1 MQYSYFTVFANNFV
15 TIRTHFRCIFILL
28 SHCILELE
36 IVIYL
41 LLHFYWPFNFLNIY
55 INMDSYCFHYP
66 MELQSL
72 KIELPTDAQLILA
85 QSHFV
90 KTVED
95 VSECLVNCVP
105 NIKYGVAFCEA
116 SGPCLVRHA
125 GNDSTLELLATD
137 YAFKLSAGHS
147 LIILLKDAFP
157 INILPRLKDVPEI
170 VSIYCATANPIEV
183 IFVETEQGRAVL
195 GVADGFRSKGVEADT
210 DIEDRKQFFRKIGY
224 KI

>member
-1 MQYSYFTVFANNFV
+1 
-15 TIRTHFRCIFILL
+15 
-28 SHCILELE
+28 
-36 IVIYL
+36 
-41 LLHFYWPFNFLNIY
+41 
-55 INMDSYCFHYP
+55 

-72 KIELPTDAQLILA
+72 KIELPPDAQLILA

-105 NIKYGVAFCEA
+105 NIKYGIAFCEA

-170 VSIYCATANPIEV
+170 VSIYCATANPIEI
-183 IFVETEQGRAVL
+183 IFVETEQGRAIL

-210 DIEDRKQFFRKIGY
+210 DIEDRKQFLRKIGY

>member
-1 MQYSYFTVFANNFV
+1 
-15 TIRTHFRCIFILL
+15 
-28 SHCILELE
+28 
-36 IVIYL
+36 
-41 LLHFYWPFNFLNIY
+41 
-55 INMDSYCFHYP
+55 

-105 NIKYGVAFCEA
+105 NIKYGIAFCEA

-210 DIEDRKQFFRKIGY
+210 DIEDRKQFLRKIGH

>member
-1 MQYSYFTVFANNFV
+1 
-15 TIRTHFRCIFILL
+15 
-28 SHCILELE
+28 
-36 IVIYL
+36 
-41 LLHFYWPFNFLNIY
+41 
-55 INMDSYCFHYP
+55 

-72 KIELPTDAQLILA
+72 KIELPPDAQLILA

-105 NIKYGVAFCEA
+105 NIKYGIAFCEA

-147 LIILLKDAFP
+147 LTILLKDAFP

-210 DIEDRKQFFRKIGY
+210 DIEDRKQFLRKIGY

>member
-1 MQYSYFTVFANNFV
+1 
-15 TIRTHFRCIFILL
+15 
-28 SHCILELE
+28 
-36 IVIYL
+36 
-41 LLHFYWPFNFLNIY
+41 
-55 INMDSYCFHYP
+55 

-72 KIELPTDAQLILA
+72 KIELPPDAQLILA

-105 NIKYGVAFCEA
+105 NIKYGIAFCEA

-147 LIILLKDAFP
+147 LIILLKDLELQMGLDQKA
-157 INILPRLKDVPEI
+157 
-170 VSIYCATANPIEV
+170 
-183 IFVETEQGRAVL
+183 
-195 GVADGFRSKGVEADT
+195 
-210 DIEDRKQFFRKIGY
+210 
-224 KI
+224 

>member
-1 MQYSYFTVFANNFV
+1 MF
-15 TIRTHFRCIFILL
+15 
-28 SHCILELE
+28 
-36 IVIYL
+36 
-41 LLHFYWPFNFLNIY
+41 
-55 INMDSYCFHYP
+55 
-66 MELQSL
+66 SL
-72 KIELPTDAQLILA
+72 T
-85 QSHFV
+85 
-90 KTVED
+90 
-95 VSECLVNCVP
+95 
-105 NIKYGVAFCEA
+105 YGASISKNRATTRRSTYTSSKSFCEA

-183 IFVETEQGRAVL
+183 IFVETEQGRAIL

-210 DIEDRKQFFRKIGY
+210 DIEDRKQFLRKIGY